1 MPGKNKKKWRDLTP
15 VQQRTIVVA
24 GVAELVMTSIALRDL
39 AKRPSA
45 QVRGPKPLW
54 LLACFVQPVG
64 PIAYLTVGRG
74 TRTH

>member
-1 MPGKNKKKWRDLTP
+1 MPGKSTKKWRDLTP

-45 QVRGPKPLW
+45 QVRGPKALW